1 MKKAIFTI
9 LAAMM
14 AAVVAVSTAGCGSQ
28 QEESQT
34 EPTTIPKAT
43 NATSAPTQPA
53 TRFGSTTTATAPTR
67 PTSMTEATS
76 ATEEQEETEAETQ
89 AAQGGDTGTIADAAM
104 SYFSVSSDVGASAD
118 IVGTETAPDGTL
130 FYNVYVY
137 YSGNTYPI
145 YVSAD
150 GSTALEPE
158 YFFTTYS
165 GGGGS
170 AGAEVT
176 EAVTDA
182 QVSYDYGADS
192 EYNVVEPYAGY

>member
-1 MKKAIFTI
+1 MKKTIFTV
-9 LAAMM
+9 LAALM
-14 AAVVAVSTAGCGSQ
+14 AAVVAVSAAGCGSK
-28 QEESQT
+28 QEESKT

-43 NATSAPTQPA
+43 NATSAPTQPT
-53 TRFGSTTTATAPTR
+53 TRAAFSTSSTTPTR
-67 PTSMTEATS
+67 PTSMTEATT
-76 ATEEQEETEAETQ
+76 ATEEPEETEAETQ
-89 AAQGGDTGTIADAAM
+89 AAQSGDNGTIADAAM

-165 GGGGS
+165 SGGS

-176 EAVTDA
+176 EAAPDSQT
-182 QVSYDYGADS
+182 SYDYSADS
-192 EYNVVEPYAGY
+192 EYNAVESYAGI